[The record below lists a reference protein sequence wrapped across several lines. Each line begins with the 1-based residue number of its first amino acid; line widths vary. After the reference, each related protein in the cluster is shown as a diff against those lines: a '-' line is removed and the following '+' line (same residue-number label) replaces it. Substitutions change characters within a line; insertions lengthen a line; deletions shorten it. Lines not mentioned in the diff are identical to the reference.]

1 LANVRERWAKAA
13 LARTLFIVLCSLV
26 LCTSCAPK
34 RVEMPVYEG
43 ADPADVLSARDAIR
57 EMEATLSI
65 EFEKDGS
72 LMRGDAVLRLTPDIL
87 DMQVYTLG
95 FLVGEVTSDATTTR
109 SEPPMD
115 RNKLSILVDGIRNS
129 FFWWSIK
136 APAIT
141 SEDGLYRVANSWRR
155 LFLDRRTMM
164 PAKQIIDLD
173 DGRQL
178 TVVYEEPALM
188 EGEWFPSRMR
198 IELLNQALSLRIK
211 TLSFKK

>member
-1 LANVRERWAKAA
+1 MANVRERWAKAA

>member
-1 LANVRERWAKAA
+1 
-13 LARTLFIVLCSLV
+13 
-26 LCTSCAPK
+26 
-34 RVEMPVYEG
+34 MPVYEG
-43 ADPADVLSARDAIR
+43 ADPADVLSTRDTIR
-57 EMEATLSI
+57 EMEATFSI

-72 LMRGDAVLRLTPDIL
+72 LMRGDAVLRLTPDML
-87 DMQVYTLG
+87 DLQVYTLG

-109 SEPPMD
+109 SEPAMD

-141 SEDGLYRVANSWRR
+141 SEDSLYRVANSWRR

-164 PAKQIIDLD
+164 PVKQIIDLD

-178 TVVYEEPALM
+178 TVVYEEPELM
-188 EGEWFPSRMR
+188 EGGWFPSRMK

-211 TLSFKK
+211 TLSFKQ